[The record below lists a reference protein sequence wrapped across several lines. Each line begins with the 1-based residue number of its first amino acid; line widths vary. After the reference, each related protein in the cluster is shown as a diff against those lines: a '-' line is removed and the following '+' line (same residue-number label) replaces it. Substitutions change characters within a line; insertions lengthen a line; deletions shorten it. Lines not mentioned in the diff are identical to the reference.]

1 MWRAGAA
8 ESDVTVDGPLSV
20 TLIVP
25 DAVCDSVALSVTDSV
40 TVVVPVVVPDIV
52 AVTDPDGASE
62 LLIVTDALGDDEA
75 EPVMLSVIYAV
86 FVTVSFSDAGLHKL
100 FVLVAVFEDVNVTE
114 SVGVDV
120 PVAVVLTLAL
130 GDAVDVSLPLSLI
143 ELSMACS
150 MTHCLTTAVA
160 VPLLANCVRACHRR
174 AVVRVCVHCC
184 SWCDR
189 H

>member
-1 MWRAGAA
+1 M
-8 ESDVTVDGPLSV
+8 
-20 TLIVP
+20 P
-25 DAVCDSVALSVTDSV
+25 D
-40 TVVVPVVVPDIV
+40 VVPDTV
-52 AVTDPDGASE
+52 AVTDPDDASE
-62 LLIVTDALGDDEA
+62 LLTVPAALGVGDA
-75 EPVMLSVIYAV
+75 GPVTLHVSDAV
-86 FVTVSFSDAGLHKL
+86 FATVSVVDAELL
-100 FVLVAVFEDVNVTE
+100 AFVVIVAVLGDVNVTE
-114 SVGVDV
+114 AVSVGV
-120 PVAVVLTLAL
+120 PFAVVPTLPL

-174 AVVRVCVHCC
+174 AVVRLCAHCG